1 MASITQYR
9 GTTWRAIIRRKG
21 FLPKSKTFAL
31 KREAERW
38 AAEEEAKQGVGK
50 FDALQTKQAKVTL
63 VKRLFDRYAEEVAP
77 GMKGKTEVATVK
89 RLASNAEFM
98 GMRLDK
104 LTASHIREWRDCR
117 AMEVSGASVNR
128 ELNTMSAVFRH
139 AIKEWSVPLG
149 TNPCHLVSAIP
160 GADKPRDKMWSEED
174 TQTFLTTCKWDESKL
189 PKVGRDYV
197 PWALLLGRETAM
209 RVGELC
215 LLTVG
220 DFYPELRYVHLKHTK
235 NGDQRDVPLSLKAM
249 RWLTHLCT
257 GKKPGDKIF
266 PLNANTM
273 NEYVLDVRRK
283 CGLEHLRMHDSRHT
297 AATMLSR
304 KLPNVLELAAVT
316 GHRSLKSLQRYF
328 HPDPSHLAGKL
339 D

>member
-31 KREAERW
+31 KRDAERW
-38 AAEEEAKQGVGK
+38 AVEEESKQGVGK

-77 GMKGKTEVATVK
+77 FMKGKNEVATVK
-89 RLASNAEFM
+89 RLANNAEFM
-98 GMRLDK
+98 SLRLDK
-104 LTASHIREWRDCR
+104 LGPAHVREWRDRR
-117 AMEVSGASVNR
+117 AMEVSKATVNR
-128 ELNTMSAVFRH
+128 EMNTMSAVFRH
-139 AIKEWSVPLG
+139 SIKEWSAPLDA
-149 TNPCHLVSAIP
+149 NPCHLVAAISN
-160 GADKPRDKMWSEED
+160 ADKPRDKMWNEED
-174 TQTFLTTCKWDESKL
+174 TKTFLTTCKWDEAAF

-215 LLTVG
+215 LLRVA
-220 DFYPELRYVHLKHTK
+220 DYYPDLRYAHLKDTK
-235 NGDQRDVPLSLKAM
+235 NGDRRNVPLSLKAM
-249 RWLTHLCT
+249 RWLDHLCT
-257 GKKPGDKIF
+257 GKKPCDKIF

-283 CGLEHLRMHDSRHT
+283 CGLEHLKFHDSRHT

-328 HPDPSHLAGKL
+328 HPDAAHLAGKL